1 MTTPS
6 SPHPDEFA
14 RAQQAPNGP
23 APGAMPSY
31 QSTRDQYG
39 QTGRGAPPPQHAR
52 LLKLT
57 LASAGLYLLNLLV
70 SLVVTST
77 VDLTAAYERLG
88 FTTEQAQLAATQA
101 AGSMV
106 STIITAVIAIGLYAL
121 VYSGLKKGRNW
132 ARILGI
138 VLAILSAIGT
148 VFGVFGSLLFGGWA
162 VVLIALTVAVL
173 IVDILWLITAFKAP
187 VRAWFTYRS

>member
-1 MTTPS
+1 MSTPPPQ
-6 SPHPDEFA
+6 SPE
-14 RAQQAPNGP
+14 Q
-23 APGAMPSY
+23 PSY
-31 QSTRDQYG
+31 PPGGPSGAGMPYYHPGQDQYG
-39 QTGRGAPPPQHAR
+39 RADRGAPPPQHAR

-57 LASAGLYLLNLLV
+57 LASAGLYLLNLVV

-88 FTTEQAQLAATQA
+88 FTTEQAQLAATEA
-101 AGSMV
+101 SGSV
-106 STIITAVIAIGLYAL
+106 LSTIISAVIALGLYAL
-121 VYSGLKKGRNW
+121 VYTGLKKGRNW
-132 ARILGI
+132 ARIVGI
-138 VLAILSAIGT
+138 ILAILSAIGT

-187 VRAWFTYRS
+187 VRAWFTGR

>member
-6 SPHPDEFA
+6 SHHPDEFP
-14 RAQQAPNGP
+14 RTQPAPSGP
-23 APGAMPSY
+23 ASGGVPYY
-31 QSTRDQYG
+31 QPTQDQYG
-39 QTGRGAPPPQHAR
+39 RTGRGTPPPQHAR

-57 LASAGLYLLNLLV
+57 LASAGLYLLNLVV

-106 STIITAVIAIGLYAL
+106 STVITAVIALGLYAL

-138 VLAILSAIGT
+138 ILAILSAIGT
-148 VFGVFGSLLFGGWA
+148 LFGVFGSLLFGGWA
-162 VVLIALTVAVL
+162 VLLIALTVAVL

-187 VRAWFTYRS
+187 VRAWFTHRS

>member
-6 SPHPDEFA
+6 SPHPDQFS
-14 RAQQAPNGP
+14 RAQQAPSGP

-31 QSTRDQYG
+31 QPVQGQYG
-39 QTGRGAPPPQHAR
+39 RTGRGAPPPQHAR

-70 SLVVTST
+70 TLVVTST

-88 FTTEQAQLAATQA
+88 FTAEQAQLAATQA
-101 AGSMV
+101 TGSTV
-106 STIITAVIAIGLYAL
+106 STIITAVIALGLYAL

-138 VLAILSAIGT
+138 ILAILSAVGT

-187 VRAWFTYRS
+187 VRAWFTLR

>member
-1 MTTPS
+1 MSTPPPQ
-6 SPHPDEFA
+6 SPEQPPYP
-14 RAQQAPNGP
+14 QGGP
-23 APGAMPSY
+23 AAAGMPY
-31 QSTRDQYG
+31 YHPTQDQYG
-39 QTGRGAPPPQHAR
+39 RANRGAPPPQHAR

-57 LASAGLYLLNLLV
+57 LASAGLYLLNLVV

-88 FTTEQAQLAATQA
+88 FTTEQAQLAATEA
-101 AGSMV
+101 SGSV
-106 STIITAVIAIGLYAL
+106 LSTIITAVIALGLYAL
-121 VYSGLKKGRNW
+121 VYTGLKKGRNW
-132 ARILGI
+132 ARIVGI
-138 VLAILSAIGT
+138 ILAILSAIGT

-187 VRAWFTYRS
+187 VRAWFTGR

>member
-1 MTTPS
+1 MTKPS
-6 SPHPDEFA
+6 SPHPDEFS

-31 QSTRDQYG
+31 QPTQDQYG
-39 QTGRGAPPPQHAR
+39 RTGRGAPPPQHAR

-88 FTTEQAQLAATQA
+88 FTTEQAELAATQA
-101 AGSMV
+101 AGSTV

-121 VYSGLKKGRNW
+121 VYTGLKKGRNW
-132 ARILGI
+132 ARIVGI
-138 VLAILSAIGT
+138 ILAILSAIGT
-148 VFGVFGSLLFGGWA
+148 IFGVFGSLLFGGWA

-187 VRAWFTYRS
+187 VRAWFTQR

>member
-1 MTTPS
+1 MISPVTGSIIVPVISVVESDTAVSSRIRPDPHTPFFLQ
-6 SPHPDEFA
+6 SP
-14 RAQQAPNGP
+14 
-23 APGAMPSY
+23 
-31 QSTRDQYG
+31 
-39 QTGRGAPPPQHAR
+39 
-52 LLKLT
+52 
-57 LASAGLYLLNLLV
+57 AGLYLLNLLV